1 MTQRMYRVVARAR
14 LGALARDTVGAGG
27 ATEPQ
32 ALVMAI
38 PCSQHNHRCGM
49 ATEPGKRPSF
59 LGTLVDNLKSEY
71 TKSKNMQDSLAKF
84 REEAKRL
91 EESEALKNARQKF
104 MNIEKETTKPGGAL
118 KEQLSGLTDKL
129 KDTVEDLSK
138 NETVRKASEFTGNIG
153 EKTKG
158 ATESLGRAAEQL
170 SQSSAFQSATKTAS
184 SLKEELEGH
193 TLGGKVYRA
202 PRVLRKRK
210 EAIEGAE
217 HKTIVADE
225 TTTGM
230 EMHKDSRFSQSWQN
244 FKDSNPVVNKFVDY
258 RVKFEESDS
267 PLARGARILTD
278 KVQDIFGA
286 VFTRTELSE
295 TLTEIVKMDPTFE
308 KEQFLKDCEADII
321 PNILEAI
328 STGNL
333 EILEDWCYEA
343 PFNVLAAP
351 IRQVKTMGLIID
363 SKVLDIDSLD
373 LAMGKMMEQGPV
385 LVLTFNSQ
393 QILCVRDK
401 TGKVVDGSEDKVM
414 RVSYVWVLCRDQ
426 AELDPR
432 AAWRLLDLSAN
443 SQEQFL

>member
-1 MTQRMYRVVARAR
+1 MQQQEGGPLLVAR
-14 LGALARDTVGAGG
+14 L
-27 ATEPQ
+27 P
-32 ALVMAI
+32 
-38 PCSQHNHRCGM
+38 SNHNQTKCGM
-49 ATEPGKRPSF
+49 STEPGKRPSF

-71 TKSKNMQDSLAKF
+71 TKSKNMQESLAKF

-91 EESEALKNARQKF
+91 EESEALQNARQKF
-104 MNIEKETTKPGGAL
+104 KNIEKESAKPGAL

-138 NETVRKASEFTGNIG
+138 HETVRKASEFTGNIG

-158 ATESLGRAAEQL
+158 ATESIGRAAETI
-170 SQSSAFQSATKTAS
+170 SQTSAFQSATKTAS
-184 SLKEELEGH
+184 QLKEELESH
-193 TLGGKVYRA
+193 SLGGKVYRA

-210 EAIEGAE
+210 ESIEGAE
-217 HKTIVADE
+217 AKTIEADE
-225 TTTGM
+225 TTTGV

-267 PLARGARILTD
+267 PIARGARMLTD

-328 STGNL
+328 SRGNL

-343 PFNVLAAP
+343 PYNVLAAP
-351 IRQVKTMGLIID
+351 IRQAQTMGLVMD
-363 SKVLDIDSLD
+363 SRVLDIDSLD

-385 LVLTFNSQ
+385 LVITFNSQ
-393 QILCVRDK
+393 QLMCVRDR
-401 TGKVVDGSEDKVM
+401 TGKVVEGSEDKVM
-414 RVSYVWVLCRDQ
+414 RVAYVWVLCRDQ
-426 AELDPR
+426 AEVDPR

>member
-1 MTQRMYRVVARAR
+1 MQQEGPSLLVAR
-14 LGALARDTVGAGG
+14 L
-27 ATEPQ
+27 P
-32 ALVMAI
+32 
-38 PCSQHNHRCGM
+38 SNHNQTKCGM
-49 ATEPGKRPSF
+49 STEPGKRPSF

-71 TKSKNMQDSLAKF
+71 TKSKNMQESLAKF

-91 EESEALKNARQKF
+91 EESEALQNARQKF
-104 MNIEKETTKPGGAL
+104 KNIEKESAKPGAL

-138 NETVRKASEFTGNIG
+138 HETVRKASEFTGNIG

-158 ATESLGRAAEQL
+158 ATESIGRAAETI
-170 SQSSAFQSATKTAS
+170 SQTSAFQSATKTAS
-184 SLKEELEGH
+184 QLKEELESH
-193 TLGGKVYRA
+193 SLGGKVYRA

-210 EAIEGAE
+210 ESIEGAE
-217 HKTIVADE
+217 AKTIEADE
-225 TTTGM
+225 TSTGV

-267 PLARGARILTD
+267 PIARGARMLTD

-328 STGNL
+328 SRGNL
-333 EILEDWCYEA
+333 EVLEDWCYEA
-343 PFNVLAAP
+343 PYNVLAAP
-351 IRQVKTMGLIID
+351 IRQAQTMGLVMD
-363 SKVLDIDSLD
+363 SRVLDIDSLD

-385 LVLTFNSQ
+385 LVITFNSQ
-393 QILCVRDK
+393 QLMCVRDR
-401 TGKVVDGSEDKVM
+401 TGKVVEGSEDKVM
-414 RVSYVWVLCRDQ
+414 RVAYVWVLCRDQ
-426 AELDPR
+426 AEVDPR

>member
-1 MTQRMYRVVARAR
+1 M
-14 LGALARDTVGAGG
+14 GHCLARDCLQQEG
-27 ATEPQ
+27 PSL
-32 ALVMAI
+32 LVARL
-38 PCSQHNHRCGM
+38 PSNHNQTKCGM
-49 ATEPGKRPSF
+49 STEPGKRPSF

-71 TKSKNMQDSLAKF
+71 TKSKNMQESLAKF

-91 EESEALKNARQKF
+91 EESEALQNARQKF
-104 MNIEKETTKPGGAL
+104 KNIEKESAKPGAL

-138 NETVRKASEFTGNIG
+138 HETVRKASEFTGNIG

-158 ATESLGRAAEQL
+158 ATESIGRAAETI
-170 SQSSAFQSATKTAS
+170 SQTSAFQSATKTAS
-184 SLKEELEGH
+184 QLKEELESH
-193 TLGGKVYRA
+193 SLGGKVYRA

-210 EAIEGAE
+210 ESIEGAE
-217 HKTIVADE
+217 AKTIEADE
-225 TTTGM
+225 TSTGV

-267 PLARGARILTD
+267 PIARGARMLTD

-328 STGNL
+328 SRGNL
-333 EILEDWCYEA
+333 EVLEDWCYEA
-343 PFNVLAAP
+343 PYNVLAAP
-351 IRQVKTMGLIID
+351 IRQAQTMGLVMD
-363 SKVLDIDSLD
+363 SRVLDIDSLD

-385 LVLTFNSQ
+385 LVITFNSQ
-393 QILCVRDK
+393 QLMCVRDR
-401 TGKVVDGSEDKVM
+401 TGKVVEGSEDKVM
-414 RVSYVWVLCRDQ
+414 RVAYVWVLCRDQ
-426 AELDPR
+426 AEVDPR

>member
-1 MTQRMYRVVARAR
+1 MQQEGGALLVAR
-14 LGALARDTVGAGG
+14 L
-27 ATEPQ
+27 P
-32 ALVMAI
+32 
-38 PCSQHNHRCGM
+38 SNHNQTKCGM
-49 ATEPGKRPSF
+49 STEPGKRPSF

-71 TKSKNMQDSLAKF
+71 TKSKNMQESLAKF

-91 EESEALKNARQKF
+91 EESEALQNARQKF
-104 MNIEKETTKPGGAL
+104 KNIEKESAKPGAL

-138 NETVRKASEFTGNIG
+138 HETVRKASEFTGNIG

-158 ATESLGRAAEQL
+158 ATESIGRAAETI
-170 SQSSAFQSATKTAS
+170 SQTSAFQSATKTAS
-184 SLKEELEGH
+184 QLKEELESH
-193 TLGGKVYRA
+193 SLGGKVYRA

-210 EAIEGAE
+210 ESIEGAE
-217 HKTIVADE
+217 AKTIEADE
-225 TTTGM
+225 TTTGV

-267 PLARGARILTD
+267 PIARGARMLTD

-328 STGNL
+328 SRGNL

-343 PFNVLAAP
+343 PYNVLAAP
-351 IRQVKTMGLIID
+351 IRQAQTMGLVMD
-363 SKVLDIDSLD
+363 SRVLDIDSLD

-385 LVLTFNSQ
+385 LVITFNSQ
-393 QILCVRDK
+393 QLMCVRDR
-401 TGKVVDGSEDKVM
+401 TGKVVEGSEDKVM
-414 RVSYVWVLCRDQ
+414 RVAYVWVLCRDQ
-426 AELDPR
+426 AEVDPR

>member
-1 MTQRMYRVVARAR
+1 MQQQEGGALLVAR
-14 LGALARDTVGAGG
+14 L
-27 ATEPQ
+27 P
-32 ALVMAI
+32 
-38 PCSQHNHRCGM
+38 SNHNQTKCGM
-49 ATEPGKRPSF
+49 STEPGKRPSF

-71 TKSKNMQDSLAKF
+71 TKSKNMQESLAKF

-91 EESEALKNARQKF
+91 EESEALQNARQKF
-104 MNIEKETTKPGGAL
+104 KNIEKESAKPGAL

-138 NETVRKASEFTGNIG
+138 HETVRKASEFTGNIG

-158 ATESLGRAAEQL
+158 ATESIGRAAETI
-170 SQSSAFQSATKTAS
+170 SQTSAFQSATKTAS
-184 SLKEELEGH
+184 QLKEELESH
-193 TLGGKVYRA
+193 SLGGKVYRA

-210 EAIEGAE
+210 ESIEGAE
-217 HKTIVADE
+217 AKPIEADE
-225 TTTGM
+225 TTTGV

-267 PLARGARILTD
+267 PIARGARMLTD

-328 STGNL
+328 SRGNL

-343 PFNVLAAP
+343 PYNVLAAP
-351 IRQVKTMGLIID
+351 IRQAQTMGLVMD
-363 SKVLDIDSLD
+363 SRVLDIDSLD

-385 LVLTFNSQ
+385 LVITFNSQ
-393 QILCVRDK
+393 QLMCVRDR
-401 TGKVVDGSEDKVM
+401 TGKVVEGSEDKVM
-414 RVSYVWVLCRDQ
+414 RVAYVWVLCRDQ
-426 AELDPR
+426 AEVDPR

>member
-1 MTQRMYRVVARAR
+1 V
-14 LGALARDTVGAGG
+14 GHCLARDCLQQEG
-27 ATEPQ
+27 PSL
-32 ALVMAI
+32 LVARL
-38 PCSQHNHRCGM
+38 PSNHNQTKCGM
-49 ATEPGKRPSF
+49 STEPGKRPSF

-71 TKSKNMQDSLAKF
+71 TKSKNMQESLAKF

-91 EESEALKNARQKF
+91 EESEALQNARQKF
-104 MNIEKETTKPGGAL
+104 KNIEKESAKPGAL

-138 NETVRKASEFTGNIG
+138 HETVRKASEFTGNIG

-158 ATESLGRAAEQL
+158 ATESIGRAAETI
-170 SQSSAFQSATKTAS
+170 SQTSAFQSATKTAS
-184 SLKEELEGH
+184 QLKEELESH
-193 TLGGKVYRA
+193 SLGGKVYRA

-210 EAIEGAE
+210 ESIEGAE
-217 HKTIVADE
+217 AKTIEADE
-225 TTTGM
+225 TSTGV

-267 PLARGARILTD
+267 PIARGARMLTD

-328 STGNL
+328 SRGNL
-333 EILEDWCYEA
+333 EVLEDWCYEA
-343 PFNVLAAP
+343 PYNVLAAP
-351 IRQVKTMGLIID
+351 IRQAQTMGLVMD
-363 SKVLDIDSLD
+363 SRVLDIDSLD

-385 LVLTFNSQ
+385 LVITFNSQ
-393 QILCVRDK
+393 QLMCVRDR
-401 TGKVVDGSEDKVM
+401 TGKVVEGSEDKVM
-414 RVSYVWVLCRDQ
+414 RVAYVWVLCRDQ
-426 AELDPR
+426 AEVDPR